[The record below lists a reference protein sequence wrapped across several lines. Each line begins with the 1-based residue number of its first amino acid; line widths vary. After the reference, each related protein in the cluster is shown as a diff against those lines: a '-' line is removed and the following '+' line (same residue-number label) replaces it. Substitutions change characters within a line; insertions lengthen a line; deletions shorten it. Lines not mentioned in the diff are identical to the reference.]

1 MDREK
6 ITGLL
11 MKEKYPGIHKNG
23 KRMKRLV
30 LTLLWLL
37 IVGTVASYSG
47 YQQQKEQ
54 AADVD
59 INTEEAVKEI
69 EKEIEKETTVQAQRT
84 TRKFED
90 EPDQLYARSAV
101 LLDGKSG
108 RVLYGKEADT
118 IRPMASTTKI
128 MTCIL
133 ALEFLKEHPDQIIT
147 VSKEAAA
154 QPKVHLGMQ
163 EGEKYYLQDLLYSL
177 MLESHNDSAVAVA
190 EGVAG
195 SVAQFAQMMN
205 QKVRALGCKNTHFI
219 TPNGL
224 DAKDDTGI
232 HATTARELAL
242 IMRYCMTQ
250 SEASGEFL
258 TITGTRSYQFQD
270 VDQKRNFSCRNHNAF
285 LDMMEGAVS
294 GKTGFTGDAGYCY
307 VGAVIRDDR
316 VFIVSLLACGWPGN
330 KGYKWKDTMQL
341 MQYGIEHYQYKETGP
356 EKTEDLPCLT
366 VLDGFDACRPYCS
379 SVNVPLEIEEN
390 GQQTHILMRDGERI
404 EKNVTI
410 QEKKKAPVKKGMVM
424 GNVSYELD
432 GEEICSYKVT
442 AGKTVPERTYGKIL
456 GVILEKAS
464 LY

>member
-1 MDREK
+1 M
-6 ITGLL
+6 I
-11 MKEKYPGIHKNG
+11 
-23 KRMKRLV
+23 
-30 LTLLWLL
+30 
-37 IVGTVASYSG
+37 
-47 YQQQKEQ
+47 
-54 AADVD
+54 
-59 INTEEAVKEI
+59 
-69 EKEIEKETTVQAQRT
+69 
-84 TRKFED
+84 
-90 EPDQLYARSAV
+90 
-101 LLDGKSG
+101 
-108 RVLYGKEADT
+108 
-118 IRPMASTTKI
+118 
-128 MTCIL
+128 
-133 ALEFLKEHPDQIIT
+133 
-147 VSKEAAA
+147 
-154 QPKVHLGMQ
+154 
-163 EGEKYYLQDLLYSL
+163 
-177 MLESHNDSAVAVA
+177 
-190 EGVAG
+190 
-195 SVAQFAQMMN
+195 
-205 QKVRALGCKNTHFI
+205 
-219 TPNGL
+219 
-224 DAKDDTGI
+224 
-232 HATTARELAL
+232 
-242 IMRYCMTQ
+242 
-250 SEASGEFL
+250 
-258 TITGTRSYQFQD
+258 
-270 VDQKRNFSCRNHNAF
+270 
-285 LDMMEGAVS
+285 S

-366 VLDGFDACRPYCS
+366 VLDGFDACRPYCN